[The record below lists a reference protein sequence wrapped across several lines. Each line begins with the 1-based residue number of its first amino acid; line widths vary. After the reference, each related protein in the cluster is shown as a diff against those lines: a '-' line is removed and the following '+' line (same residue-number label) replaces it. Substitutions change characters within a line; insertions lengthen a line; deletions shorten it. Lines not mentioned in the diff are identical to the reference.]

1 MVKVGGR
8 AGSFFVLTVWLL
20 AWAAPLTG
28 CSWMPGQLADREQ
41 ADQLNA
47 LVRGYHL
54 CVAAFAST
62 MDDGETPIAE
72 ISTAALG
79 VCRSRAEAM
88 WTYLG
93 SIAMPDATRTRF
105 IENQLQIAASQSTA
119 MLRRRRYPEW
129 EGNRI

>member
-1 MVKVGGR
+1 
-8 AGSFFVLTVWLL
+8 
-20 AWAAPLTG
+20 
-28 CSWMPGQLADREQ
+28 
-41 ADQLNA
+41 
-47 LVRGYHL
+47 
-54 CVAAFAST
+54 
-62 MDDGETPIAE
+62 
-72 ISTAALG
+72 
-79 VCRSRAEAM
+79 M